1 MAATRIDSV
10 VGTHDYDGLIV
21 GTEPAPLTSTIKV
34 AANKTLKRGTVVCA
48 AAAGGDCDAVAAAL
62 ANEVVYILADDV
74 KTGAAAQTAE
84 AYKTGCFAR
93 NKLITDGTYQL
104 AAADIEY
111 LRKSGIQTEDVL

>member
-48 AAAGGDCDAVAAAL
+48 ETAGGDCDAVAKAL
-62 ANEVVYILADDV
+62 TTEVVYILAEDV
-74 KTGAAAQTAE
+74 KTGGSAQTAE
-84 AYKTGCFAR
+84 AYKAGCFAR
-93 NKLITDGTYQL
+93 NKLKVGSAYKL
-104 AAADIEY
+104 VAADIEY

>member
-48 AAAGGDCDAVAAAL
+48 AAGGDCDAVAAAL
-62 ANEVVYILADDV
+62 TNEVVYILADDV
-74 KTGAAAQTAE
+74 KTGDSAQTAE

-93 NKLITDGTYQL
+93 NKLIVDSSYKL
-104 AAADIEY
+104 VAADIEY